1 MIGLDKNKIT
11 IELESMSYPNGIG
24 TQNTY
29 MSNGVH
35 VIAVGK

>member
-11 IELESMSYPNGIG
+11 IELESYGSG

-29 MSNGVH
+29 VSNGVH